1 MDLDSAKQ
9 DPLAPQSQKD
19 TEFQPSRADLAKNCD
34 QEAIPE
40 LATSSLVP
48 VEQACET
55 SDQFVH
61 RRRRRRRPLSSA
73 DISAI
78 VEATKRASIVAEEML
93 ESNYKQLAELELRL
107 RSVEKGVRSLTA
119 FPSAYHHTRNQFLS
133 TFKKDKLG
141 RATGDDWRIIAQGNV
156 KAEGG
161 DAATDALLYEGTMG
175 RKDFATFKG
184 LYGLHPAVVR
194 NISE

>member
-34 QEAIPE
+34 QEAILE

-48 VEQACET
+48 VGQACET

-61 RRRRRRRPLSSA
+61 RRRRRPLSSA

-78 VEATKRASIVAEEML
+78 VEATKRASIVFEEML

-107 RSVEKGVRSLTA
+107 SSVEKAVRSLTA

-141 RATGDDWRIIAQGNV
+141 RATSDDWRIIAQGNV

-161 DAATDALLYEGTMG
+161 DAATDALLYEGPNG
-175 RKDFATFKG
+175 RRDFTTFEG

>member
-1 MDLDSAKQ
+1 MDPDSAKRNH
-9 DPLAPQSQKD
+9 LAPQSQKD
-19 TEFQPSRADLAKNCD
+19 TEFQPSRADLDKNCD

-48 VEQACET
+48 VGQACKT

-61 RRRRRRRPLSSA
+61 RRRPLSSA
-73 DISAI
+73 EISAL
-78 VEATKRASIVAEEML
+78 VEATKRASIVTAEML
-93 ESNYKQLAELELRL
+93 ESNQKQLAELELRL
-107 RSVEKGVRSLTA
+107 RSVQKGVRSLTA
-119 FPSAYHHTRNQFLS
+119 FPSAYHHTRNRFLS

-141 RATGDDWRIIAQGNV
+141 RATVDDWRIIAQGNV

-161 DAATDALLYEGTMG
+161 DAATDALLYEGTMT
-175 RKDFATFKG
+175 RKDFTTFER
-184 LYGLHPAVVR
+184 LYGLHPAIVR